1 MPTSITE
8 FVSTPNPNALKC
20 VVSGSLGPG
29 PRSFSSTP
37 PSTSSSRPQPAD
49 PLANALLAIPGI
61 TSVLIHDSWF
71 TVSKSPD
78 ADWKAIKTA
87 VFRAVEHA

>member
-29 PRSFSSTP
+29 PRSFSS
-37 PSTSSSRPQPAD
+37 STSARPQPAD

-87 VFRAVEHA
+87 VSRAVEHA

>member
-29 PRSFSSTP
+29 PRSFS
-37 PSTSSSRPQPAD
+37 PSSQSPHD
-49 PLANALLAIPGI
+49 PLANALLAIPGV

-78 ADWKAIKTA
+78 ADWKTIKTA
-87 VFRAVEHA
+87 VSRAVEHA

>member
-8 FVSTPNPNALKC
+8 FVTTPNPNALKC

-29 PRSFSSTP
+29 PRSFSS
-37 PSTSSSRPQPAD
+37 PSAAATD
-49 PLANALLAIPGI
+49 PLANALLALPGI

-78 ADWKAIKTA
+78 ADWKTLKTA
-87 VFRAVEHA
+87 LSRAVEHA

>member
-29 PRSFSSTP
+29 PRSFSS
-37 PSTSSSRPQPAD
+37 STSSRPPASD

-78 ADWKAIKTA
+78 ADWKTIKTA
-87 VFRAVEHA
+87 VSRAVDHP